1 MARKSGSLNAAKSSG
16 IQRKAQL
23 KAARGKKTSKS
34 RVSNA
39 SSSASTT
46 RRHSSQAN
54 EATPDEDSVP
64 DLEETQDDIDYST
77 VPQNRPYVYLKAR
90 TRKIPQDKITSEWK
104 SLAAPSQEKIKDI
117 LTVARRSVVH
127 NTRNK
132 KRADQGDEAVRA
144 LLQSLLHR
152 LPRMPF
158 PPKTKEL
165 NFDLDKLLEQSV
177 SVYRLLDVRRSANV
191 SSALWKTK

>member
-1 MARKSGSLNAAKSSG
+1 MARKSGNSTTAKHGG

-23 KAARGKKTSKS
+23 RAARQKKTRKS

-39 SSSASTT
+39 SSSAST
-46 RRHSSQAN
+46 RRLRSSSQAN
-54 EATPDEDSVP
+54 EATPGEDSVP

-104 SLAAPSQEKIKDI
+104 SLTTPSQEKVRDI

-132 KRADQGDEAVRA
+132 KRANQGDEAVRE
-144 LLQSLLHR
+144 LLQSLLR
-152 LPRMPF
+152 KLPRMPF

-177 SVYRLLDVRRSANV
+177 GLIGSWIVTTFTDLLSA
-191 SSALWKTK
+191 A